1 MTDEFFMSD
10 YIPDQIEGYDDAMLG
25 CHYVFRDTDTEELV
39 PVIIYSG
46 PLLAEIAV
54 HTEGISWE
62 DALEW
67 ASSVAYTGEFKIIVM
82 WEYIE
87 LEIDLE
93 EDGPK
98 KPHLTVVH

>member
-1 MTDEFFMSD
+1 
-10 YIPDQIEGYDDAMLG
+10 
-25 CHYVFRDTDTEELV
+25 LV

-54 HTEGISWE
+54 HTEGVDWE
-62 DALEW
+62 TALEW
-67 ASSVAYTGEFKIIVM
+67 ASSIAYTGEFRIIVM

-87 LEIDLE
+87 LEIE
-93 EDGPK
+93 EEPK